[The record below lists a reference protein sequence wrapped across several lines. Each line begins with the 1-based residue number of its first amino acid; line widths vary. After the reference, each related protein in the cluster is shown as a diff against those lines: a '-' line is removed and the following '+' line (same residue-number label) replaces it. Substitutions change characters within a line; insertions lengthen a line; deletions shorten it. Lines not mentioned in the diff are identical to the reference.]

1 MAQTLGAEVLT
12 KHINVTD
19 AIKKFAIA
27 NQIDISG
34 LIKTQEQLQ
43 QEEEQAQQMMQ
54 QQQALSGMTDPRT
67 MIEAGK
73 HITNSGK
80 AVGVDPSSG
89 NVSVE
94 ENQ

>member
-12 KHINVTD
+12 KHINVPD

-34 LIKTQEQLQ
+34 LIKSEEQLQ
-43 QEEEQAQQMMQ
+43 QEDAQAQQMMQ

-73 HITNSGK
+73 HITNSDK
-80 AVGVDPSSG
+80 AVGIDPSTGSL
-89 NVSVE
+89 SI